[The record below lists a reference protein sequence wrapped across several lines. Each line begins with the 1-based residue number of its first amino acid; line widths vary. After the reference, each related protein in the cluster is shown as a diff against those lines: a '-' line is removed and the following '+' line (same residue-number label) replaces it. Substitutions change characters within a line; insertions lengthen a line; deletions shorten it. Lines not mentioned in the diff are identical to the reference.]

1 MCLLYICYNIVIIV
15 FVQIFGNAQR
25 GCKVC
30 FTAGAKGEPG
40 DSCQSSVFFA
50 HTSRVLPSNSGIACL
65 L

>member
-25 GCKVC
+25 GCQVC
-30 FTAGAKGEPG
+30 FTAGAKREPG
-40 DSCQSSVFFA
+40 NSCQLSVFIA
-50 HTSRVLPSNSGIACL
+50 HASSVLPSNSGIACL